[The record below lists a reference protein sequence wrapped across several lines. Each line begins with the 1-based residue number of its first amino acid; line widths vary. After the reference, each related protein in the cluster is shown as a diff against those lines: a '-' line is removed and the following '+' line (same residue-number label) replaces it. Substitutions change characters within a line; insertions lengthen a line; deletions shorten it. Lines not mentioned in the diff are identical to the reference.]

1 MNTTLYQSPEA
12 FTALAAEW
20 NPLLH
25 RSASD
30 VPFLTL
36 EWQSLWWRHFGQG
49 KSLLVYAFRDET
61 GTLCGLAPLF
71 LNDETGQRQF
81 NIVGCEDVSDY
92 LDLIVAPGYEEP
104 VFSAL
109 LDALSAPDAPPWG
122 ALDLCNIPEASR
134 TREGLGGLAQARGW
148 KAEASVL
155 EVCPLLHLPPT
166 WDEYL
171 AKLDKKERHE
181 LRRKMRRAEQS
192 QDPVSFRITQGEETL
207 DADLDT
213 FITLLIKSR
222 PDKAAFMT
230 DTMRRFFHAV
240 GHAAQR
246 AGWLQLS
253 FLEVNGAQA
262 AAYMNFDYRNHI
274 MVYNSGLD
282 PQGFHWLSPGIVL
295 VGDLIQRAIENKR
308 DVFDFLRG
316 DEDYKY
322 RLGGQD
328 THIYRLRIER

>member
-1 MNTTLYQSPEA
+1 MNTILYQSPQV

-20 NPLLH
+20 NTLLH
-25 RSASD
+25 HSASD

-36 EWQSLWWRHFGQG
+36 EWQSLWWQHFGPG
-49 KSLLVYAFRDET
+49 KSLLVYAFRDEA
-61 GTLCGLAPLF
+61 GVLCGLAPLF
-71 LNDETGQRQF
+71 LNGETGKREI
-81 NIVGCEDVSDY
+81 NTIGCADVSDY
-92 LDLIVAPGYEEP
+92 LDLIVTPGYEEP

-109 LDALSAPDAPPWG
+109 LDALAAPGAPQWD
-122 ALDLCNIPEASR
+122 ALDLCNIPEVSR
-134 TREGLGGLAQARGW
+134 TREVLGGLARARRW
-148 KAEASVL
+148 KAEASTL
-155 EVCPLLHLPPT
+155 EVCPLLYLPST

-171 AKLDKKERHE
+171 ARLDKKERHE

-192 QDPVSFRITQGEETL
+192 EDPVRFRITQGEETL
-207 DADLDT
+207 DADLDA

-230 DTMRRFFHAV
+230 DTMRGFFHAV

-253 FLEVNGAQA
+253 FLEVSGAQA

-282 PQGFHWLSPGIVL
+282 PQSFQWLSPGIVL
-295 VGDLIQRAIENKR
+295 MGDLIQHAIEDKR

-328 THIYRLRIER
+328 THIYRLRIEH